1 MRSGR
6 SSELTEILREW
17 DGGDREAAT
26 RLVGI
31 VYDELRGL
39 ARRHLAHERSDHTL
53 QPTALVHETYLRLI
67 DQQRGWKN
75 RAQFFAIAAQSM
87 RRILVDYARRHMA
100 TKRGGG
106 AEHLSLDETEIPL
119 HERAV
124 ELLALD
130 NALSQ
135 LATRDQRKSRVV
147 ELRFFAGLTTEET
160 AEAMDISPA
169 TVRREWTFAK
179 AWLHRAIENGR

>member
-1 MRSGR
+1 
-6 SSELTEILREW
+6 
-17 DGGDREAAT
+17 
-26 RLVGI
+26 
-31 VYDELRGL
+31 
-39 ARRHLAHERSDHTL
+39 
-53 QPTALVHETYLRLI
+53 
-67 DQQRGWKN
+67 
-75 RAQFFAIAAQSM
+75 
-87 RRILVDYARRHMA
+87 MA